1 MDRDGVESASERQGA
16 ILNRFIKK
24 VTMEP
29 RLEGSEGLSQAG
41 LWRKNVHRLKSQLVQ
56 RS

>member
-1 MDRDGVESASERQGA
+1 MGWRVPSERQGA

-29 RLEGSEGLSQAG
+29 RLEGGEGLSQAG